1 MKVKPF
7 SIAGNI
13 LFSSKKYI
21 SSQRGGTWTRCKRQ
35 NKKSPTK
42 PSVFQRLILLG
53 FTRGTTRE
61 LMAGDCEAA
70 IYSYT

>member
-35 NKKSPTK
+35 NRKKPNKTE
-42 PSVFQRLILLG
+42 
-53 FTRGTTRE
+53 RE
-61 LMAGDCEAA
+61 LLPVKRDNE
-70 IYSYT
+70 II